1 MRTKTMRNVLLWIA
15 SIFLF
20 VVLAGICLVG
30 SMQKKSARAAEAE
43 AWKTGVFE
51 MNDGVSLR
59 FSDENGLRFIVK
71 MDEDVANFVT
81 TTEEAEMGFIIAPES
96 LMLKAN
102 GDYINMAQKIGGA
115 IDKNKIYQE
124 GDYYQANACIT
135 GVKLNNL
142 ELDFVA
148 VAYIQYGGEIRYT
161 EYNNKAKLNM
171 YDLVNMAFLN
181 GYAEAIQEFSYL
193 KVSDEI
199 GWYGSD
205 KFPIV
210 VENTDEYNALVE
222 VASKTEID
230 LENNYVVVEN
240 NATPSESFMDET
252 PIIMSAAVDRL
263 NKLIENL
270 PDSVTMPDA
279 IGQIGRI
286 RDAEE
291 QYEELSAAEK
301 LEVENYA
308 KVETL
313 LESIYGYDRV
323 YKTTRRMAR

>member
-1 MRTKTMRNVLLWIA
+1 MRTKTMRNVLLWITGVL
-15 SIFLF
+15 LF
-20 VVLAGICLVG
+20 VSLAGICVVQ
-30 SMQKKSARAAEAE
+30 SIQKRSARAAEVE
-43 AWKTGVFE
+43 VWKTGVFE

-71 MDEDVANFVT
+71 MDEDIANFVT

-96 LMLKAN
+96 LMLAAN
-102 GDYINMAQKIGGA
+102 GDYMNMAQKIGGA

-135 GVKLNNL
+135 GVKYNNF

-222 VASKTEID
+222 IANKTEID
-230 LENNYVVVEN
+230 LEKNYVVVEN
-240 NATPSESFMDET
+240 NTTTSESFTEET
-252 PIIMSAAVDRL
+252 PIIVSAAVDKL
-263 NKLIENL
+263 NKLIAAL

-291 QYEELSAAEK
+291 QYHALSDVNK
-301 LEVENYA
+301 LEVKNYA
-308 KVETL
+308 KV
-313 LESIYGYDRV
+313 
-323 YKTTRRMAR
+323 